1 MKSFTKLA
9 GLVYSSALPGFTAW
23 VCLLLG
29 TELYAAGTIQKG
41 TLMNAISRRDLL
53 RSGAALSASSLL
65 ARSAWGRT
73 TALLS
78 SYPAASAEAM
88 AAVAPREHLLFDF
101 GWKFQLGNGSDPAR
115 DMGFGMDQGDFSKTG
130 DFEFA
135 KGKFDDSKWRT
146 LNLPHDW
153 AVELPFVHDER
164 QASHGFNP
172 VGRRYPE
179 TSVGWYRRTFEI
191 PATDLGRR
199 ITVEFDGAFRDVIVF
214 VNGCFI
220 GRNNNGYAPFRF
232 DLTDFL
238 AYGAKNYIVVRVD
251 ASFGDGWFYEGAG
264 LYRHVWLAKTD
275 ALHLGKW
282 ESYVRTEP
290 QGSQAVLSF
299 GTQVKNDGTK
309 SETFRVSWRFFD
321 PSGKQV
327 ASSQFAEHT
336 VEPGTQV
343 EVEESGKLLANPV
356 LWAVDSPNLYSAIV
370 TVEAGGKVRDA
381 ERLSFGVRT
390 AVFDADKGFFLNG
403 KSLKI
408 QGTCNHQ
415 DHAGVGAALP
425 DRLQAF
431 RLAVLKEMG
440 NNAVRTSHNMPTPEW
455 VEACDR
461 MGVMMMCET
470 RQMSSNPEGLAQLEV
485 MVKRYRNSPSIILW
499 SVGNEEWHMQSDM
512 AEQGAKVGATMVR
525 RCHEL
530 DPPRV
535 VSAAVNGDNKQGVS
549 DAFDVIGFNYNL
561 KGPEEYHKLFPK
573 RPLYGSETSSAIST
587 RGMYTSD
594 PLRNTVNAY
603 DGVVEWGET
612 AEEWWKFYGTREWEA
627 GGFAW
632 TGFDYRGEPTP
643 YGWPSINSQFG
654 IVDMCGFP
662 KDTFYYYKAWWGK
675 EPSLH
680 LFPHWNFA
688 GREGETIPV
697 WVYSNMDEVELIVNG
712 QSAGSQKVPHL
723 GHVEWKVRYEP
734 GFIEAR
740 GSKDGKVVLTEKRET
755 TGPAAA
761 IRLTSDKLEID
772 ADGVD
777 VAVLKVEVL
786 DKEGRAVPTAGNLI
800 GFKVSGNGALIG
812 VGNGDPN
819 CQESDKEPKRSLF
832 NGLAQAIVQANWEP
846 GEIHIEAVKEG
857 WDGPE
862 LTPAK
867 LTITTRKVEL
877 RPSVEWAH
885 E

>member
-1 MKSFTKLA
+1 
-9 GLVYSSALPGFTAW
+9 
-23 VCLLLG
+23 
-29 TELYAAGTIQKG
+29 
-41 TLMNAISRRDLL
+41 MNAISRRDML

-73 TALLS
+73 KALWAG
-78 SYPAASAEAM
+78 YPGGASADAPGSGS
-88 AAVAPREHLLFDF
+88 PREHLLFDF
-101 GWKFQLGNGSDPAR
+101 GWKFQFGNGSDPAR
-115 DMGFGMDQGDFSKTG
+115 DLGFGMDQGDFSKTG

-135 KGKFDDSKWRT
+135 KGRFDDSKWRT

-153 AVELPFVHDER
+153 AVELPFVHDE
-164 QASHGFNP
+164 QQNSHGFKP

-191 PATDLGRR
+191 PAGDLGRR

-220 GRNNNGYAPFRF
+220 GRNNNGYAPFSF

-238 AYGAKNYIVVRVD
+238 AYGAKNYIVARVD

-264 LYRHVWLAKTD
+264 IYRHVWLTKTD

-282 ESYVRTEP
+282 ESTVRTAVSGSAATLTLGTVVAN
-290 QGSQAVLSF
+290 QGKEAENA
-299 GTQVKNDGTK
+299 K
-309 SETFRVSWRFFD
+309 VSWQILD
-321 PSGKQV
+321 AAGKTV
-327 ASSQFAEHT
+327 ATAEAAAQMVAVDGLANFSAT
-336 VEPGTQV
+336 A
-343 EVEESGKLLANPV
+343 KLANPA
-356 LWAVDSPNLYSAIV
+356 LWSVDAPNLYSAIV

-381 ERLSFGVRT
+381 ERVSFGVRT

-470 RQMSSNPEGLAQLEV
+470 RQMSSNPEGLAQLET

-499 SVGNEEWHMQSDM
+499 SVGNEEDQLQDPM
-512 AEQGAKVGATMVR
+512 AEQGERIATTMVR

-530 DPPRV
+530 DPTRV
-535 VSAAVNGDNKQGVS
+535 VSAAVDGPNEKGVS
-549 DAFDVIGFNYNL
+549 NAFDVIGFNYRISE
-561 KGPEEYHKLFPK
+561 PEGYHKKYPK
-573 RPLYGSETSSAIST
+573 RPIYGSETSSAIST
-587 RGMYTSD
+587 RGVYGTD

-603 DGVVEWGET
+603 DAVVPWGET
-612 AEEWWKFYGTREWEA
+612 AEGWWQLYGGREWAA

-643 YGWPSINSQFG
+643 YEWPSINSQFG

-675 EPSLH
+675 GPSLH
-680 LFPHWNFA
+680 VFPHWNFE
-688 GREGETIPV
+688 GREGDTISV
-697 WVYSNMDEVELIVNG
+697 WVYSNMEEVELFVNG

-723 GHVEWKVRYEP
+723 GHVEWKVKYEP

-755 TGPAAA
+755 TGPAVA
-761 IRLTSDKLEID
+761 IRLTADRLEID
-772 ADGVD
+772 ADGED
-777 VAVLKVEVL
+777 VAVLKVEAL

-800 GFKVSGNGALIG
+800 GLKVSGNGALIG

-819 CQESDKEPKRSLF
+819 CQESDKEPRRSLF
-832 NGLAQAIVQANWEP
+832 NGLAQAVVQANWEP

-867 LTITTRKVEL
+867 LSITTRKVEL
-877 RPSVEWAH
+877 RPAVG
-885 E
+885 